1 VIFYSENSPE
11 TPVPWGSSGGFE
23 LGVSPPDDP
32 WMVYIFHGKYGK
44 CHLFSMDENWGSPM
58 TQESSIFWDPHGP
71 GTPIFQPQFSAW
83 LRGPV
88 VGRNKGYEVE
98 VWFTSGADATVRWF
112 LWVAAYV
119 G

>member
-1 VIFYSENSPE
+1 MDGYFMIFMENPIQKWNE
-11 TPVPWGSSGGFE
+11 
-23 LGVSPPDDP
+23 
-32 WMVYIFHGKYGK
+32 
-44 CHLFSMDENWGSPM
+44 MDENWGSPM
-58 TQESSIFWDPHGP
+58 TQETSIFWDPHGP
-71 GTPIFQPQFSAW
+71 GTPTEKPQFSAW

-119 G
+119 GQSRGLVHGLYIYINYIIV

>member
-1 VIFYSENSPE
+1 
-11 TPVPWGSSGGFE
+11 
-23 LGVSPPDDP
+23 
-32 WMVYIFHGKYGK
+32 
-44 CHLFSMDENWGSPM
+44 MDLE
-58 TQESSIFWDPHGP
+58 
-71 GTPIFQPQFSAW
+71 PQQKSHSFSAW